1 MGHQLNA
8 NQQNR
13 HSSSELPS
21 SSTLSDR
28 ALVKRPP
35 LVEGETSFKTQALH
49 ASQVEELKSPAAQQS
64 PAFVQE
70 LANLKDALQDQ
81 ETSGIGKG
89 NVKAGQL
96 EQTHVAD
103 VKIPPPTSV
112 MQLLQLM
119 ADERHTNLVLFNFWG
134 VQNLESF
141 RHLCKSTYFNT
152 EPLTLTEK
160 TSFNGTVSLILREI
174 GTEDRPHIEPGV
186 LSRLQDLCE
195 KSFWEGV
202 ETYQVMSIATEE
214 HVNVLFLAVVLVS
227 SMGTLPLQ
235 WSLTTAAAG
244 HCLTLGYHREK
255 RLLQLP
261 SPKAETARRTFWHI
275 YMADKNLSQRLGRAP
290 TIQDWDVDAKPC
302 AISSDIRQAPWD
314 LALTSLI
321 EMSRIQGQIYERLY
335 SPLAKARGMEER
347 LVETTK
353 LDSDLRRWYSDWAQ
367 IDSSAAYGRDRFDM
381 TFSPVD
387 IMYHSLLTLIHWN
400 VNSTESARDISEA
413 CYEAAHGMLRAHL
426 THYPQL
432 TASGHKASAIYAIWV
447 LHATSF
453 TPYVAI
459 FLHCVANLDFD
470 DLKLLQDVLHTL
482 ENIGLDLQFS
492 QKLFKLC
499 KALCRIAE
507 AFLKDQVPLTN
518 IVVDASNTAHS
529 LPQGPLPDTWSW
541 LGSQITGPNA
551 VGDFDLDNLDET
563 FFSYGF

>member
-8 NQQNR
+8 NEQNR

-21 SSTLSDR
+21 ISTLLDR

-64 PAFVQE
+64 PTFVQE

-81 ETSGIGKG
+81 ETSGLGKG
-89 NVKAGQL
+89 NVKSGQL
-96 EQTHVAD
+96 EQAHVPD

-174 GTEDRPHIEPGV
+174 GTEDRPNIEPGV

-195 KSFWEGV
+195 KNFWEGV

-214 HVNVLFLAVVLVS
+214 HVHILFLAVVLVS

-235 WSLTTAAAG
+235 WSLTTA
-244 HCLTLGYHREK
+244 
-255 RLLQLP
+255 
-261 SPKAETARRTFWHI
+261 
-275 YMADKNLSQRLGRAP
+275 
-290 TIQDWDVDAKPC
+290 
-302 AISSDIRQAPWD
+302 
-314 LALTSLI
+314 
-321 EMSRIQGQIYERLY
+321 
-335 SPLAKARGMEER
+335 
-347 LVETTK
+347 
-353 LDSDLRRWYSDWAQ
+353 
-367 IDSSAAYGRDRFDM
+367 
-381 TFSPVD
+381 
-387 IMYHSLLTLIHWN
+387 
-400 VNSTESARDISEA
+400 
-413 CYEAAHGMLRAHL
+413 
-426 THYPQL
+426 
-432 TASGHKASAIYAIWV
+432 
-447 LHATSF
+447 
-453 TPYVAI
+453 
-459 FLHCVANLDFD
+459 NLDCD

-507 AFLKDQVPLTN
+507 AFLEHQVPLTN
-518 IVVDASNTAHS
+518 IVADASNTAHS

-541 LGSQITGPNA
+541 LGSQITDPNA

-563 FFSYGF
+563 FFGHGF

>member
-21 SSTLSDR
+21 SSTLLDR

-64 PAFVQE
+64 PTFVQE

-119 ADERHTNLVLFNFWG
+119 ADERYTNLVLFNFWG

-174 GTEDRPHIEPGV
+174 GTEDRPNIEPGV

-195 KSFWEGV
+195 KNFWEGV

-214 HVNVLFLAVVLVS
+214 HVHILFLAVVLVS

-261 SPKAETARRTFWHI
+261 SPKAEIARRTFWHI
-275 YMADKNLSQRLGRAP
+275 YMADKNLSQRLARAP
-290 TIQDWDVDAKPC
+290 TIQDWDVDAKPY
-302 AISSDIRQAPWD
+302 AISSDLGQAPWD

-321 EMSRIQGQIYERLY
+321 EMSRIQGQIYEKLY
-335 SPLAKARGMEER
+335 SPLAQARGMEER
-347 LVETTK
+347 LAETNK

-400 VNSTESARDISEA
+400 VNSMESARDISEA

-518 IVVDASNTAHS
+518 IVADASNTAHS

-541 LGSQITGPNA
+541 LGSQITDPNA
-551 VGDFDLDNLDET
+551 VGDFDLDNPDET
-563 FFSYGF
+563 FFGHGF